1 MENLTPE
8 NRIIDAESEV
18 QSSSRVNSKQKKKRF
33 PAFQYFLF
41 WIFFFGLLFVSYQYG
56 QYRGQQTG
64 EKKGEDPISF
74 AETLLDRTYK
84 KDDSVDFSLFW
95 RVWDTLEEKYVD
107 SDTLDTQKMI
117 YGAIDGM
124 LRASGDPYTTFFD
137 PEENKEFDEDISGE
151 FEGIGAE
158 LEMRDDLVTIV
169 APLKGSPAEAS
180 GLRAE
185 DVVIKVDDVDIVD
198 ETLNEAVKRIRGP
211 KGTEVV
217 LTVLR
222 KSSIDPIDIKIVRD
236 TIIVQSVEFEQKGDI
251 ALVEIR
257 RFGDDTLSEFRKTLV
272 QIRQANL
279 SGMILDLRNNP
290 GGYLETA
297 IDMGGLLLE
306 PGSVVVIEENSD
318 GERKEGVAKKTA
330 LTEYFSSFPI
340 AVLINPGSASASEIL
355 AGALQYHRDDVT
367 LIGETTFGKGS
378 VQELIPLPQS
388 TSAKITVAKWLTPGG
403 EHIDGKGIDPDIV
416 VEFTEEDYEED
427 RDPQLEKALEDLGT
441 VE

>member
-8 NRIIDAESEV
+8 NQTYKPDQQVSA
-18 QSSSRVNSKQKKKRF
+18 QKDLKSRKKKF
-33 PAFQYFLF
+33 PFFQYFLF
-41 WIFFFGLLFVSYQYG
+41 WIFFFGLLVVVYQYG
-56 QYRGQQTG
+56 QYRGQQASEE
-64 EKKGEDPISF
+64 EKNPLSF
-74 AETLLDRTYK
+74 AETILNRTYNK
-84 KDDSVDFSLFW
+84 EDDVDFSLFW

-158 LEMRDDLVTIV
+158 LEMRNDLVTIV

-180 GLRAE
+180 GLRPE
-185 DVVIKVDDVDIVD
+185 DIVIKVDDVDILD
-198 ETLNEAVKRIRGP
+198 ETLNEAVKRIRGQ
-211 KGTEVV
+211 KGTKVV

-222 KSSIDPIDIKIVRD
+222 ESSVDPIDIEITRD
-236 TIIVQSVEFEQKGDI
+236 TITVKSVEFEQKNDI
-251 ALVEIR
+251 AIVEVR
-257 RFGDDTLSEFRKTLV
+257 RFGDDTLSEFRKSLV
-272 QIRQANL
+272 QIRQL
-279 SGMILDLRNNP
+279 GLKGMIIDLRNNP

-306 PGSVVVIEENSD
+306 PGSVVVIEENSE
-318 GERKEGVAKKTA
+318 GQRKEGLAKETA
-330 LTEYFSSFPI
+330 LTEYFSDFPLG
-340 AVLINPGSASASEIL
+340 VLINPGSASASEIL

-367 LIGETTFGKGS
+367 VVGETSFGKGS
-378 VQELIPLPQS
+378 VQELIPLPQG

-403 EHIDGKGIDPDIV
+403 EDIDEKGIEPDVV

-427 RDPQLEKALEDLGT
+427 RDPQLNKALEILS
-441 VE
+441 ELE